1 MSLSLYLRGGGH
13 RHVPEDPEEDLIT
26 TAKENSSHLKT
37 RIPSLDG
44 LRGLSILAVITS
56 HAAYH
61 FLQGSPTFGPVYRT
75 LSSVANYG
83 VDVFFVISG
92 YLITGILMKNKARNG
107 AISLRAFYQR
117 RAVRIMPLALVYI
130 AVISILGH
138 PSKVQFFYA
147 ITFSTSF
154 FFEQA
159 YRGLQ
164 QLWSLS
170 VEEQFY
176 LFWPLGFLATS
187 RRTKH
192 FAWAVVI
199 VCPILRIA
207 LQASG
212 YSHFWHAG
220 PMIADTLMAGCLLAL
235 YEPELQA
242 FTRRYL
248 SSAWSSAALWAASV
262 ILFCFARGGYASCL
276 LWFALP
282 ALIALG
288 ICSSVVR
295 EERLLNVGPLPWIG
309 LLSYSLYLWQQPFLV
324 FRGPYDTPLLR
335 LAGIVAAA
343 VLSYCLIER
352 RTLALASRIRRKKA
366 VPLEAIAR
374 GAVA

>member
-1 MSLSLYLRGGGH
+1 
-13 RHVPEDPEEDLIT
+13 VIT
-26 TAKENSSHLKT
+26 TAIENASSQKT

-44 LRGLSILAVITS
+44 LRGVSILAVIAS
-56 HAAYH
+56 HAAHH
-61 FLQGSPTFGPVYRT
+61 FLHGPANIAI
-75 LSSVANYG
+75 LSDIANYG

-92 YLITGILMKNKARNG
+92 YLITGILMKSKGRNG

-138 PSKVQFFYA
+138 PSRDQFLYA

-176 LFWPLGFLATS
+176 LFWPLAFLVTS

-199 VCPILRIA
+199 VCPVLRIA
-207 LQASG
+207 LQANG

-235 YEPELQA
+235 YEPELHA
-242 FTRRYL
+242 FIRRYL

-262 ILFCFARGGYASCL
+262 ILFYFARGGYASCL
-276 LWFALP
+276 FWFVIP

-295 EERLLNVGPLPWIG
+295 EEPLLNVGPLPWIG

-324 FRGPYDTPLLR
+324 FHGPHDTPLAR

-343 VLSYCLIER
+343 VLSYWLIER

-366 VPLEAIAR
+366 VSLEAIAR
-374 GAVA
+374 EAVA

>member
-1 MSLSLYLRGGGH
+1 MRSK
-13 RHVPEDPEEDLIT
+13 DC
-26 TAKENSSHLKT
+26 
-37 RIPSLDG
+37 
-44 LRGLSILAVITS
+44 
-56 HAAYH
+56 
-61 FLQGSPTFGPVYRT
+61 
-75 LSSVANYG
+75 
-83 VDVFFVISG
+83 
-92 YLITGILMKNKARNG
+92 NG
-107 AISLRAFYQR
+107 AISLPAFYQR
-117 RAVRIMPLALVYI
+117 SAVRILPLALVYI

-138 PSKVQFFYA
+138 PPKVQFLYA

-154 FFEQA
+154 FFNQA

-176 LFWPLGFLATS
+176 LFWPLAFLATS

-207 LQASG
+207 LHVSG
-212 YSHFWHAG
+212 YVRFWHAG

-248 SSAWSSAALWAASV
+248 SSAWISAALWAASV
-262 ILFCFARGGYASCL
+262 ILFYFARGGYRSCL
-276 LWFALP
+276 FRFVIP

-295 EERLLNVGPLPWIG
+295 EEPVLNAGPLSWIG
-309 LLSYSLYLWQQPFLV
+309 LLSYSLYLWQQPFLA
-324 FRGPYDTPLLR
+324 FHGPCDALLPR

-343 VLSYCLIER
+343 VLSYWLIER
-352 RTLALASRIRRKKA
+352 PTLALAGRIRRKKT
-366 VPLEAIAR
+366 VSLEAIAR
-374 GAVA
+374 EAVA